1 MIIDEPT
8 ETLPETS
15 AVDEASLSNYRYKAL
30 IIAGICLSLMLH
42 SYLAQLFLIWGMSY
56 TQRVIVSEMLEWV
69 CAGMMFL
76 YAWYA
81 EGNDFLLWKEKKQ
94 SAGFYI
100 GSVVVIFILQMVA
113 TMIARI
119 PFYLGYHENNDI
131 AKKIAAIIT
140 SYPLLLIGTCL
151 TAGIIEEFIFRGYI
165 LSRLSLFFKSE
176 HWPVIISALIF
187 TSVHLA
193 YKTIHELIFVFL
205 IGLIFGYYY
214 QRYRNL
220 TVLII
225 VHFAIDL
232 VAFGSYHHLH
242 K

>member
-1 MIIDEPT
+1 MTIDEPEQT
-8 ETLPETS
+8 LLETP
-15 AVDEASLSNYRYKAL
+15 AIKNKIYNRQKNAL
-30 IIAGICLSLMLH
+30 VITGIFLSLMLH
-42 SYLAQLFLIWGMSY
+42 PYLAQLLLIYDLSY
-56 TQRVIVSEMLEWV
+56 TQRIIASEMLEWL
-69 CAGMMFL
+69 CAGIMFL

-81 EGNDFLLWKEKKQ
+81 EGNNFFLWREKRYNVIFYLV
-94 SAGFYI
+94 STILLFILRDIAGFI
-100 GSVVVIFILQMVA
+100 SH
-113 TMIARI
+113 I

-131 AKKIAAIIT
+131 ARRMATVLI
-140 SYPLLLIGTCL
+140 SYPLLLVGSCL
-151 TAGIIEEFIFRGYI
+151 TAGIIEELIFRGYI
-165 LSRLSLFFKSE
+165 LSRLSLFFKNQ

-220 TVLII
+220 TVLIV
-225 VHFAIDL
+225 VHFGIDL
-232 VAFGSYHHLH
+232 VVFSSYHLH